1 MRILVTTIA
10 VLALSAVPCAWDT
23 APGEP
28 PAIAALFSWLSP
40 PTDAGSKQTAQT
52 ANVAFVA
59 TSADK
64 ALPQRANY

>member
-1 MRILVTTIA
+1 MRILVTTFT

-28 PAIAALFSWLSP
+28 PAIAALLSWLSP

-52 ANVAFVA
+52 ANAFVA
-59 TSADK
+59 TSADE